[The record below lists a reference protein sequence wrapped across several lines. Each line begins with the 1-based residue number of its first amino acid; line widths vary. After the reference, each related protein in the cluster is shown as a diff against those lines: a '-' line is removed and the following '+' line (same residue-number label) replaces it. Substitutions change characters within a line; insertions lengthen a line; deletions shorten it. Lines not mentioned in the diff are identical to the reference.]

1 MYIIK
6 IIKSFTHKSALS
18 LWNDIQNPENSFIK
32 AVWTLMNEMTSFY
45 EKNFHEF
52 VQHLHSL
59 LYNFR

>member
-6 IIKSFTHKSALS
+6 IINSFTHKSALS
-18 LWNDIQNPENSFIK
+18 LWNDIPKPDSFIK